1 MDSSWISPF
10 TVVYCWMSREIKLG
24 SSRIITAHDAR
35 KTIKNRIEQL
45 QILEMRSVEIDRNK
59 LDQLNKIYEY
69 LDGFRKDIQTENLL
83 YV

>member
-1 MDSSWISPF
+1 MRESMDSSWISPF
-10 TVVYCWMSREIKLG
+10 TVVYCCMSREIKL
-24 SSRIITAHDAR
+24 ITAHDAR

-69 LDGFRKDIQTENLL
+69 LDGFRKDIQT
-83 YV
+83 